1 LFLITVKED
10 NVLSLFNR
18 KTMQIGHY
26 PIFLAGDVNNDV
38 TLLHEASKEGVIA
51 GENASSYP
59 DVKEYKRNVLLS
71 VVFSSPQI
79 MQVGQTIHNEKD
91 IIKGTVSFEDQGRSR
106 VMLKNKGMMNVYFD
120 RESHLLL
127 GAEMISPDA
136 EHIGHTLA
144 WIIEKGTTLEE
155 ILEFPFYHPVVE
167 EGVRTAMRDAFSKI

>member
-1 LFLITVKED
+1 MDLKYQMSKLIATIKKINNIDNLNINSWVKED
-10 NVLSLFNR
+10 NILSLFNR
-18 KTMQIGHY
+18 KTMQIGNY

-79 MQVGQTIHNEKD
+79 MQVGQTMHNEED
-91 IIKGTVSFEDQGRSR
+91 VIKGTVSFEDQGRSR

-120 RESHLLL
+120 KKTDVEPKLIVNQPIENMFPYLPE
-127 GAEMISPDA
+127 AELKENMVA
-136 EHIGHTLA
+136 E
-144 WIIEKGTTLEE
+144 K
-155 ILEFPFYHPVVE
+155 
-167 EGVRTAMRDAFSKI
+167 DD